1 MDKDKIDSDD
11 FTLDERRHWLYC
23 GVTESGKTTLARYH
37 ARILA
42 REKWKVIVFDP
53 ARTETMGGDWPPEAT
68 LYTESPVFMR
78 EVAKIKGD
86 REHPT
91 FVFVDESAEIFNHS
105 AQENFWLARRGRHRG
120 IYLRSI
126 AQRPTMIHPHVRTQH
141 SRLFL
146 FRVAP
151 QDAKEIAADFG
162 HGPEA
167 VSDQL
172 DTGECFM
179 IKAGSP
185 TIEKFNCFEVVG

>member
-1 MDKDKIDSDD
+1 MGKVEDKSDD

-42 REKWKVIVFDP
+42 RAKWPIIVYDP
-53 ARTETMGGDWPPEAT
+53 VRTTTHGGDWPPEAT
-68 LYTESPVFMR
+68 IYTDEKTFLR
-78 EVAKIKGD
+78 DIARLKGD
-86 REHPT
+86 AEHPT
-91 FVFVDESAEIFNHS
+91 FVFVDEAPELFNHS
-105 AQENFWLARRGRHRG
+105 ATPNFWIARRGRHRG
-120 IYLRSI
+120 IYLRTI

-151 QDAKEIAADFG
+151 DDAKEIAADFG
-162 HGPEA
+162 HGPKSVADE
-167 VSDQL
+167 L

-185 TIEKFNCFEVVG
+185 DIEKFNCFEVVG